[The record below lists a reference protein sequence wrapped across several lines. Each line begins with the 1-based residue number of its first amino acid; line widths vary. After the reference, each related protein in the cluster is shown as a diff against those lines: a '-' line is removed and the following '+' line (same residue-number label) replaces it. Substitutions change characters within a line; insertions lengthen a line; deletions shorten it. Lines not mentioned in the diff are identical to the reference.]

1 MIAAQLLA
9 YYFTELKD
17 DQVKKVS
24 PAGAALAT
32 VLHSRIHRLH
42 PPPASPRRHL
52 VGLQGA
58 GDRPRAGIH
67 LGIVGLRACLCF
79 EELGGLLK
87 TPLPPP
93 TAGLHPAV
101 SLKRTTDVRWVP
113 ALSAGLGPGWVG
125 DQRACLE
132 GLF

>member
-32 VLHSRIHRLH
+32 ALHSCIRS
-42 PPPASPRRHL
+42 PPPASSPSLSRRHS

-58 GDRPRAGIH
+58 GDRPRSGVH
-67 LGIVGLRACLCF
+67 HGIVG
-79 EELGGLLK
+79 
-87 TPLPPP
+87 
-93 TAGLHPAV
+93 V
-101 SLKRTTDVRWVP
+101 
-113 ALSAGLGPGWVG
+113 
-125 DQRACLE
+125 
-132 GLF
+132 

>member
-32 VLHSRIHRLH
+32 ALYSRIRS
-42 PPPASPRRHL
+42 PPPASSPGSPLPARQRL

-67 LGIVGLRACLCF
+67 PGILGMRACLCF
-79 EELGGLLK
+79 EELGGRL
-87 TPLPPP
+87 
-93 TAGLHPAV
+93 
-101 SLKRTTDVRWVP
+101 
-113 ALSAGLGPGWVG
+113 
-125 DQRACLE
+125 
-132 GLF
+132 

>member
-32 VLHSRIHRLH
+32 ALHSRIRS
-42 PPPASPRRHL
+42 PPPASSPRPLPARQHL

-58 GDRPRAGIH
+58 GDRPHAGIH
-67 LGIVGLRACLCF
+67 PGIVGMRACLWF
-79 EELGGLLK
+79 EELGGRLK
-87 TPLPPP
+87 PPPLPP
-93 TAGLHPAV
+93 TAGLHTAV
-101 SLKRTTDVRWVP
+101 SLKRTMDVRWVP
-113 ALSAGLGPGWVG
+113 ARSAGLRPV
-125 DQRACLE
+125 
-132 GLF
+132 

>member
-32 VLHSRIHRLH
+32 ALHSRIRS
-42 PPPASPRRHL
+42 PPPASSPSL
-52 VGLQGA
+52 SQAASGWTTA

-67 LGIVGLRACLCF
+67 QGIVSMRACAF
-79 EELGGLLK
+79 FELGGWLK
-87 TPLPPP
+87 TPLPE
-93 TAGLHPAV
+93 AGLHTAV
-101 SLKRTTDVRWVP
+101 SLKRAVDVRWVP
-113 ALSAGLGPGWVG
+113 AKCRAGTWLGG
-125 DQRACLE
+125 DQRACL
-132 GLF
+132 